1 MFFPSFLKIYFVV
14 MNERKI
20 SLFCVIHEDFR
31 EVSGRG
37 WAGLV
42 GAGWVGWD
50 GLIEVQSSDN
60 L

>member
-1 MFFPSFLKIYFVV
+1 

-20 SLFCVIHEDFR
+20 SLFYIIHKDFR

-37 WAGLV
+37 WAG
-42 GAGWVGWD
+42 AGWVGRD